1 MTLTKMLHDV
11 QTGEITEVD
20 FTVEEVKQVEADR
33 KINEKKNLTDKAEAE
48 AKATAKEALL
58 SRLGITAE
66 EARLLLS

>member
-1 MTLTKMLHDV
+1 MLHDV